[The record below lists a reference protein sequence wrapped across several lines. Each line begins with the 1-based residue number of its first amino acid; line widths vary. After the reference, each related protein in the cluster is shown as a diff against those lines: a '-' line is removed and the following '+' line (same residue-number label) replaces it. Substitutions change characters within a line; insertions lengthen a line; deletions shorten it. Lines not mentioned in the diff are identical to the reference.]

1 MDRRYWHGRKVL
13 LTGHTGFK
21 GSWLSLWL
29 TRLGADVCGYALLPP
44 TQPNLFERAQ
54 VARGM
59 KSVTGDVRDYAA
71 LKATIANHAPEI
83 ILHLAAQSV
92 VKVGYRDPIETYSTN
107 VMGTCNVLQA
117 VRELG
122 RPCVVVN
129 VTTDKVYENQEWV
142 WGYRENERLG
152 GFDPYSNSKACSE
165 LVTQSFRDSFFR
177 PEDFSRHGVAVA
189 TARAG
194 NVIGGGDWT
203 PHQLIPDIVQSFQRG
218 TPVTIRSPSAIRPW
232 QFVLEPLRGY
242 LHLAEYLARDPL
254 RFTGGWNFGPDEAD
268 EQPVSWIVDRLVER
282 WQHDASWKLDAEA
295 HPHEAGLMKLDITKA
310 RTLLGWSPAV
320 SLATAL
326 DWIVEWHRA
335 AGELTRATTE
345 AQIGRYEELVWRQ
358 P

>member
-1 MDRRYWHGRKVL
+1 MDRRYWRGRKVL

-29 TRLGADVCGYALLPP
+29 ERLGADVCGFAREPP
-44 TQPNLFERAQ
+44 TEPSLFERAQ

-59 KSVTGDVRDYAA
+59 KSVIGDVRDYSA
-71 LKATIANHAPEI
+71 LKTVIAQHAPEI
-83 ILHLAAQSV
+83 VLHLAAQSV

-117 VRELG
+117 LRELG

-129 VTTDKVYENQEWV
+129 VTTDKVYENQERNS
-142 WGYRENERLG
+142 GYREDERLG
-152 GFDPYSNSKACSE
+152 GYDPYSNSKACSE

-177 PEDFSRHGVAVA
+177 PEDFARHGVAVA

-203 PHQLIPDIVQSFQRG
+203 PHQLIPDIIHSFQSG

-242 LHLAEYLARDPL
+242 LHLAEHLARDPV
-254 RFTGGWNFGPDEAD
+254 RFTGGWNFGPDDAD

-282 WQHDASWKLDAEA
+282 WQAGASWKLDAEV

-320 SLATAL
+320 PLAMAL

-335 AGELTRATTE
+335 GGEGTRATTE
-345 AQIGRYEELVWRQ
+345 AQIARYEDVVWRQ